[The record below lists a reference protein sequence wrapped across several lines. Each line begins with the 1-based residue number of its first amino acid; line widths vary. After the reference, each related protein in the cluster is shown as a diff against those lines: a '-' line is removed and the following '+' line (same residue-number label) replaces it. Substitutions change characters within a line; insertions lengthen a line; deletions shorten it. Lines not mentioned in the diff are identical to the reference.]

1 VEVSGSTPAPQA
13 PGGQPSGAQP
23 AAPGQ
28 PQPATGQPSG
38 GQPVPGQPVS
48 GQPSGG
54 QPAHGGRVP
63 PALPSAPGLPSAPQP
78 GQQPYGQGYYGA
90 PTPTHP
96 PTPTPGPPQGQRGFP
111 PPPPESGSRRPW
123 PAPDGAPA
131 PPSYPL
137 PPGSD
142 NQWLWGDSGASDN
155 GASGNSAPGNGSGQ
169 SGTHPTV
176 ILQSSQPGAPAGPPP
191 TTVQPTTVQPG
202 AVPPTTIQPT
212 TVQPGALPPT
222 ALPPGSDPYGPP
234 ATTVQPSRQGFAAGA
249 PQPWPQ
255 GPNGSAGQYGPP
267 GPGGPQGPHDS
278 TSTMPSM
285 APFGPGDQ
293 DQWGPAMGGWPQAG
307 PGPGHASGLSGIGSR
322 LSGLRAKRPHGPV
335 IPAIGVAAAIV
346 VIAAIVV
353 AVRGGGSNQAANNT
367 PAPGATASAP
377 AQQSNTAQK
386 QAAAQLAGLLSQSG
400 GDRGSVNHAY
410 FAVQACRTLPRDRQ
424 VFARAAANRRNLLN
438 KLGSLHDSS
447 ALNPAM
453 IQALTGAWQA
463 SAQAD
468 TDYANWAASLEHGCK
483 RGKTAGNPNL
493 KASLGPDGTATA
505 DKKAFVQEWNPLAQ
519 KYGLKTYTFGEL

>member
-1 VEVSGSTPAPQA
+1 MGAVEVSGSAPAPQA

-23 AAPGQ
+23 AA
-28 PQPATGQPSG
+28 GQPSG
-38 GQPVPGQPVS
+38 GQPVPGQPVT

-54 QPAHGGRVP
+54 QPAHGGHVP
-63 PALPSAPGLPSAPQP
+63 PALPPAAGLPSNPQP
-78 GQQPYGQGYYGA
+78 GQQPYGQAYYGA
-90 PTPTHP
+90 PTPTAP
-96 PTPTPGPPQGQRGFP
+96 PGPAQGQRGFPP

-123 PAPDGAPA
+123 PAPNGAPA

-137 PPGSD
+137 PPGPD
-142 NQWLWGDSGASDN
+142 NQWLWDEN

-176 ILQSSQPGAPAGPPP
+176 ILQSSQPGAPGGPPP

-202 AVPPTTIQPT
+202 TVPPTTIQPT
-212 TVQPGALPPT
+212 TVQPGALPP
-222 ALPPGSDPYGPP
+222 AGLPPGSAPYGPP
-234 ATTVQPSRQGFAAGA
+234 ATTVQPSQQGFAAGG
-249 PQPWPQ
+249 PQQWPQ
-255 GPNGSAGQYGPP
+255 GPNGAGGQYGPP

-285 APFGPGDQ
+285 APFGSGEQ

-307 PGPGHASGLSGIGSR
+307 PGPGHTSGLSGIGSR
-322 LSGLRAKRPHGPV
+322 LSGLRGKRPHGPV

-346 VIAAIVV
+346 VIAAIIV
-353 AVRGGGSNQAANNT
+353 AVRGGGSSNQAGNNT

-377 AQQSNTAQK
+377 ARQSDPAQR

-400 GDRGSVNHAY
+400 GDRGDVNHAY

-424 VFARAAANRRNLLN
+424 VFAKAAANRQNLLN
-438 KLGSLHDSS
+438 KLGSLPDAS
-447 ALNPAM
+447 ALSPAM
-453 IQALTGAWQA
+453 IQALTGAWHA

-468 TDYANWAASLEHGCK
+468 TDYAHWAASLEHGCK
-483 RGKTAGNPNL
+483 PGKTAGNPNL
-493 KASLGPDGTATA
+493 KASFGPDGTATA
-505 DKKAFVQEWNPLAQ
+505 DKQQFTRLWNPLAG
-519 KYGLKTYTFGEL
+519 KYGLPTYSPGDL

>member
-1 VEVSGSTPAPQA
+1 VEVTGSAPAPLA
-13 PGGQPSGAQP
+13 PGGQPSGGQP

-28 PQPATGQPSG
+28 PQPATGQPPG
-38 GQPVPGQPVS
+38 GQPVTGQSP
-48 GQPSGG
+48 GG
-54 QPAHGGRVP
+54 QPAHGGHVP
-63 PALPSAPGLPSAPQP
+63 PALPPAPARPPAPQP
-78 GQQPYGQGYYGA
+78 GQQPYGQAYYGA
-90 PTPTHP
+90 PTPAS
-96 PTPTPGPPQGQRGFP
+96 GPAQGQRGFPP

-137 PPGSD
+137 PPAPD
-142 NQWLWGDSGASDN
+142 NQWLWDD
-155 GASGNSAPGNGSGQ
+155 GASGNSGPGNGSVQ

-176 ILQSSQPGAPAGPPP
+176 ILQSSQPQGPGAPAGPPP

-202 AVPPTTIQPT
+202 TVPPTTIAPT
-212 TVQPGALPPT
+212 TVQPGALPPG
-222 ALPPGSDPYGPP
+222 ALPPGAAPYGPP
-234 ATTVQPSRQGFAAGA
+234 ATTVQPSQHQQGFAAGG

-255 GPNGSAGQYGPP
+255 GPNGPAGQYGPP
-267 GPGGPQGPHDS
+267 GPGGPLGPHDS

-285 APFGPGDQ
+285 APFGPGGQ

-307 PGPGHASGLSGIGSR
+307 PGPGRTSGLSGIGNR

-353 AVRGGGSNQAANNT
+353 AVRGGGGSNQAANNT

-377 AQQSNTAQK
+377 KQQSDAAQQ
-386 QAAAQLAGLLSQSG
+386 QAATQLAGLLSQSG
-400 GDRGSVNHAY
+400 GDRGDVNRAY

-438 KLGSLHDSS
+438 KLGSLPDAS

-483 RGKTAGNPNL
+483 KGKTGNNPNL
-493 KASLGPDGTATA
+493 KASFVPDGTATA

>member
-1 VEVSGSTPAPQA
+1 VEVSGSAPAPQA
-13 PGGQPSGAQP
+13 PGGQPSGAQS

-38 GQPVPGQPVS
+38 GQPVPGAPVT

-54 QPAHGGRVP
+54 QPAHGGYAPPV
-63 PALPSAPGLPSAPQP
+63 PALPPAPQP
-78 GQQPYGQGYYGA
+78 GQQPYGQPYYGA
-90 PTPTHP
+90 PTPP
-96 PTPTPGPPQGQRGFP
+96 PAPGLAQGQRGF

-131 PPSYPL
+131 PPSYPH
-137 PPGSD
+137 PPGPES
-142 NQWLWGDSGASDN
+142 QWLWDEN
-155 GASGNSAPGNGSGQ
+155 GASGNSAPGNGSGK

-176 ILQSSQPGAPAGPPP
+176 ILQSSQPGTPMGPPP

-202 AVPPTTIQPT
+202 TVPPT
-212 TVQPGALPPT
+212 TVQPGALPP
-222 ALPPGSDPYGPP
+222 ADPYGPP
-234 ATTVQPSRQGFAAGA
+234 ATTVQPSQQGFAAGA

-255 GPNGSAGQYGPP
+255 GPNGPAGQYGPP

-285 APFGPGDQ
+285 APFGAGGQ

-307 PGPGHASGLSGIGSR
+307 PGPGHTGGLSGIGSR

-346 VIAAIVV
+346 VIAAIIV
-353 AVRGGGSNQAANNT
+353 AVRGGGSSNQAGSNA

-377 AQQSNTAQK
+377 AKQSDAAQQ

-400 GDRGSVNHAY
+400 GDRGDVNRAY
-410 FAVQACRTLPRDRQ
+410 YSALACRTLPHDRQ
-424 VFARAAANRRNLLN
+424 VFARAAANRQNLLG
-438 KLGSLHDSS
+438 KLGGLPDAS
-447 ALNPAM
+447 ALSPAM
-453 IQALTGAWQA
+453 IQTLNGAWHA

-468 TDYANWAASLEHGCK
+468 SDYARWAASLEHGCK
-483 RGKTAGNPNL
+483 PGKTASNPNL
-493 KASLGPDGTATA
+493 KASSVPDSTATV
-505 DKKAFVQEWNPLAQ
+505 DKEQFVQEWNPLAQ
-519 KYGLKTYTFGEL
+519 KYSLKTYTPGEL